1 MQNERIKHE
10 QNDSVKKQYFLRKYT
25 EDTRFTNALVFI
37 SQKEELKK
45 KSIVQGRIRKQEY
58 KMA

>member
-1 MQNERIKHE
+1 MQNERIKREH
-10 QNDSVKKQYFLRKYT
+10 NDSVKRQYFLRKYT
-25 EDTRFTNALVFI
+25 KDTRFTNALVFI
-37 SQKEELKK
+37 SQKRNLK